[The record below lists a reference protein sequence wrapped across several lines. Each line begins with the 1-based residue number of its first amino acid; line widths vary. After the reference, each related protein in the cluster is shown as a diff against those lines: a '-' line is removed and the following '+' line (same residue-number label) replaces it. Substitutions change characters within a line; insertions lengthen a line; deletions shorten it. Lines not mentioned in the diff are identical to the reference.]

1 MRIADACEAYLRD
14 MEARNLR
21 KSTREG
27 YESLFRLLGAFARD
41 TGLGSVAAIDSA
53 HLRVWREQWTCAFS
67 TQWKRLAMLKAFF
80 SFAQQEGWIAESP
93 ARHIRPPKS
102 DARPT
107 MQLSTD
113 EMGALL
119 SSAERKPKEQPLLL
133 VLRYSGLAIQD
144 AVTLERSAV
153 RENGDLVLRRAKSEE
168 LVTVALPAEVL
179 AALDALRR
187 PGRRH
192 YFWTGRSKPATAAK
206 YWRERLKLVA
216 GAAGVEGFHPHR
228 LRDTFAVELLL
239 GGLSMQDVSQLLGH
253 RSVLTTERYHAP
265 WNLARR
271 SRLATLVKE
280 IHRQDPILRAFTPK
294 KPAGAVTAP
303 PAEASLATRHVSKPA
318 RRSRGST

>member
-1 MRIADACEAYLRD
+1 MKIAAACEAYLRD
-14 MEARNLR
+14 MDARNLR
-21 KSTREG
+21 KSTCEG
-27 YESLFRLLGAFARD
+27 YESLFRLLAAFARD
-41 TGLGSVAAIDSA
+41 AGLESIATIHSSD
-53 HLRVWREQWTCAFS
+53 LRKWRGQWTCAFS
-67 TQWKRLAMLKAFF
+67 TQRKRLAMLKAFF
-80 SFAQQEGWIAESP
+80 SFARQEGWIAESP
-93 ARHIRPPKS
+93 ARNIRLPKS

-107 MQLSTD
+107 MPLSTD

-119 SSAERKPKEQPLLL
+119 SAAERKPREQALLL

-179 AALDALRR
+179 AALDAPRK

-192 YFWTGRSKPATAAK
+192 YFWTGQSKPATAAK

-216 GAAGVEGFHPHR
+216 AEAGVGGFHPHR

-253 RSVLTTERYHAP
+253 RSVLTTEGYYAP

-271 SRLATLVKE
+271 RRLAALVRKV
-280 IHRQDPILRAFTPK
+280 HRRDPLLLALTPK
-294 KPAGAVTAP
+294 KPAGAVTSP
-303 PAEASLATRHVSKPA
+303 PAEASLATAHVPKPA
-318 RRSRGST
+318 RRSQGGT

>member
-27 YESLFRLLGAFARD
+27 YQSLFRLLGAFALD

-67 TQWKRLAMLKAFF
+67 TQRKRLAMLKAFF
-80 SFAQQEGWIAESP
+80 SFAKAEGWIAESP
-93 ARHIRPPKS
+93 ARHIRLPKS

-107 MQLSTD
+107 MPLSID

-119 SSAERKPKEQPLLL
+119 SAAERKPKERALLL

-153 RENGDLVLRRAKSEE
+153 RENGDVVLRRAKSGE
-168 LVTVALPAEVL
+168 LVTVALPPEVL
-179 AALDALRR
+179 ATLETLQR

-253 RSVLTTERYHAP
+253 RSVLTTERYYAP

-303 PAEASLATRHVSKPA
+303 PRGGKLGNTQRSQASPTLS
-318 RRSRGST
+318 G